1 MNRSWIT
8 LVIVAVF
15 TLLII
20 AGYEF
25 VNSLTGANLDFSK
38 EVNPIENDLGTQ
50 ELMFLKEIKANVQI
64 PDENLDSPNQ

>member
-8 LVIVAVF
+8 LVVVAVV
-15 TLLII
+15 TLIII

-38 EVNPIENDLGTQ
+38 QVSPIENDLGTQ
-50 ELMFLKEIKANVQI
+50 ELIFLKGIKDNIQT
-64 PDENLDSPNQ
+64 PDENLDGANQ